1 MHNPA
6 RPRLAGSRALQG
18 AAWLLAGALLLAPPL
33 PTWAPA
39 SWSPRTA
46 DAGPDGEAPPKGK
59 ALKDLVAEY
68 LDAEPAARRALRRDL
83 DARLRPLEPKE
94 AEGLRKTLLDLARKR
109 GPKLH
114 KSGSSWFYEEGR
126 GRYIAEG
133 KPGPVL
139 FIGLHGGGA
148 GSGDAASS
156 ASAMGG
162 GGWWWI
168 HPEVLEKTEHGWTD
182 SGTDRF
188 VLDLVQAAKRTAKVD
203 PDRIYITGH
212 SMGGYGSWTLG
223 AQHADVW
230 AGAAPFA
237 GAPTAYYRSPDD
249 KTVVGIQDGIL
260 PNLYNLPLHV
270 YQSLDDV
277 QVTPES
283 NIFANQALTEL
294 KARFPEGFT
303 WKYVEVNGRGHAAPA
318 EGYMPALE
326 WLASHKRNARPRV
339 VQWQTSLPWKQ
350 HFYWLWWEQPEIG
363 AWFEVRAGEDN
374 SIDVK
379 TIQGS
384 GDVTGFSLF
393 VGAPLVDLERPVT
406 VRVDGEQRFQG
417 VVPRTFSTM
426 LMTLPREDDGL
437 LFDARIDL
445 DPR

>member
-1 MHNPA
+1 MA
-6 RPRLAGSRALQG
+6 E
-18 AAWLLAGALLLAPPL
+18 AAPE
-33 PTWAPA
+33 
-39 SWSPRTA
+39 
-46 DAGPDGEAPPKGK
+46 GEAPPKGK
-59 ALKDLVAEY
+59 ALKELVSAY
-68 LDAEPAARRALRRDL
+68 LDADAARRRTLRREL
-83 DARLRPLEPKE
+83 DARLAPLEPKE
-94 AEGLRKTLLDLARKR
+94 AQALRKSLLDLARKR
-109 GPKLH
+109 GPKLE
-114 KSGSSWFYEEGR
+114 KGGSSWFYEEGR
-126 GRYIAEG
+126 GRYISAG

-148 GSGDAASS
+148 GSGDASSS

-182 SGTDRF
+182 AGTDRF

-237 GAPTAYYRSPDD
+237 GAPTAYYRSPTD

-260 PNLYNLPLHV
+260 PSFYNLPLHV

-294 KARFPEGFT
+294 KARFPKGFD
-303 WKYVEVNGRGHAAPA
+303 WKYVEVDGRGHAAPA
-318 EGYMPALE
+318 EGYLPALE
-326 WLASHKRNARPRV
+326 WLASHKRNARPQV
-339 VQWQTSLPWKQ
+339 VHWQPSLPWKQ
-350 HFYWLWWEQPEIG
+350 HFYWLWWEQPELG
-363 AWFEVRAGEDN
+363 AWLEVSAGEDN

-384 GDVTGFSLF
+384 GDVTGLSLL
-393 VGAPLVDLERPVT
+393 VGAPLVDLERPIT
-406 VRVDGEQRFQG
+406 VRVDGEQRFHG
-417 VVPRTFSTM
+417 VVPRTLSTM
-426 LMTLPREDDGL
+426 LMTLPREDDAL